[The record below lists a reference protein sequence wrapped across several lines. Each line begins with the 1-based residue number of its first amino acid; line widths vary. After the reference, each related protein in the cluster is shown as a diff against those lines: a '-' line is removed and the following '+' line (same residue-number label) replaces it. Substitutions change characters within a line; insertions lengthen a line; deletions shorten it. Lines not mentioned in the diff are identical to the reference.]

1 MTDGNHLFRSCL
13 YMPADNEKLL
23 LKSSELKTDAVIF
36 DFEDAVA
43 PDNKALARQMLAKH
57 LTTFDQSQKPALV
70 RVNAID
76 TPWFEE
82 DVNAVAAMSCF
93 GIVLPKVVSPQDMF
107 DLDKMLSNLGVSKS
121 FEIWA
126 MVETAPSI
134 AHSAPIASTANN
146 SRLTTFLF
154 GTNDLAKETGAPLL
168 KGRDNMMPWL
178 AQATICAKAQN
189 MRVIDSV
196 MQDFGDIEGLEYEC
210 SQAMGLGMDGK
221 SVIHPKQLEITNK
234 VFTPKA
240 EEIEW
245 AIKIVETFQLEEN
258 RNKAVIKIDNK
269 MVEHLHFEMAKVQL
283 SRYETIHSKGF

>member
-178 AQATICAKAQN
+178 
-189 MRVIDSV
+189 V
-196 MQDFGDIEGLEYEC
+196 
-210 SQAMGLGMDGK
+210 
-221 SVIHPKQLEITNK
+221 
-234 VFTPKA
+234 
-240 EEIEW
+240 
-245 AIKIVETFQLEEN
+245 KIVETFQLEEN

-269 MVEHLHFEMAKVQL
+269 MVEHLHFEMAKAQL
-283 SRYETIHSKGF
+283 SRYETIHFKGF